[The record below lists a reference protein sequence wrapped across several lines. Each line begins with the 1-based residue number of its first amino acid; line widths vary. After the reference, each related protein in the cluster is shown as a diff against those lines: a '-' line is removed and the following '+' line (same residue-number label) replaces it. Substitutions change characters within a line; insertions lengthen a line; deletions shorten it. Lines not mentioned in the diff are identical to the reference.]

1 MSRSMRSVAET
12 AERPEERTVNV
23 VSNGQLKRAASDK
36 WRTQCSLP
44 LANDQNLC
52 DNNGSKEADTTGS
65 KEADT
70 TSSMDYINIE
80 RLVLLT
86 SQAQS
91 WQSPAEETVDLTEP
105 RFETFL
111 QANVQSL

>member
-1 MSRSMRSVAET
+1 MQSSMPHSIRSTAET
-12 AERPEERTVNV
+12 VERPEERTVNV

-36 WRTQCSLP
+36 WGTQCSLP

-52 DNNGSKEADTTGS
+52 DNNGSKEADTS
-65 KEADT
+65 A
-70 TSSMDYINIE
+70 SMDYINIE

-111 QANVQSL
+111 EANVQSL